1 MLYKELVEVYLE
13 LEKTTK
19 RLKKTYV
26 ISEFLKKV
34 SEEEVEEVV
43 LLLQGKVFPPWDK
56 REIGVASRL
65 VLKAINTATGI
76 NLGVIENEWKKT
88 GDLGLVAEKLTKKKT
103 QKTLV
108 SKELTTKKVF
118 NNLRKLASLEGEGT
132 VNKKI
137 QLIAELLTSAKPI
150 EARYIIRTVLEEL
163 RIGIGAGT
171 MRDAIVWAN
180 FFEEIGLSYDKK
192 NNEIEVKDRERY
204 NDFVEV
210 VQRAYDLVNDFSIV
224 AKKAKKG
231 LKELKKTE
239 LEVGRPIKV
248 MLALKVKDIK
258 EGFERVGKPAELEY
272 KYDGFRMQIHKI
284 KDNITIFTRR
294 LENVT
299 KQFPEVVEYVK
310 KNVKGKSF
318 ILDSEAVGYDAKIK
332 KYLPF
337 QNISQRIKR
346 KYGIEKM
353 AKDMPVEL
361 NVFDIIF
368 YEGKNLIK
376 TKFLERRKLLEKII
390 TIKPFKIRTAKNL
403 ITKNEKEAEKFYKQ
417 SLDSGNEGVM
427 FKNLNAPYKPVARVG
442 YMVKLKPVLDTLDLV
457 IVEAEWGEG
466 KRAKWLSSFTLACID
481 ENNNFRKLGKASTG
495 LKEKKE
501 EGLSFEELT
510 EILKPL
516 IIAEKGKIVK
526 LKPEVVVQITYS
538 EIQKSPT
545 YDSGYALRFPRI
557 SALRQDRSPE
567 EITTLEEIEQL
578 FLEQKK

>member
-1 MLYKELVEVYLE
+1 MLYSNLVEVYLK

-19 RLKKTYV
+19 RLEKTHI
-26 ISEFLKKV
+26 ISEFLKKIP
-34 SEEEVEEVV
+34 EKEIQEIV
-43 LLLQGKVFPPWDK
+43 LLLQGKVFPPWDERK
-56 REIGVASRL
+56 IGVASRL
-65 VLKAINTATGI
+65 VLKAISTATGI
-76 NLGVIENEWKKT
+76 TLTVIENEWKKT
-88 GDLGLVAEKLTKKKT
+88 GDLGLVAEELTKKKT
-103 QKTLV
+103 QKTLLIE
-108 SKELTTKKVF
+108 ELTIKKVF
-118 NNLRKLASLEGEGT
+118 NNLRKLASLEGPGT
-132 VNKKI
+132 INKKI
-137 QLIAELLTSAKPI
+137 QLIAELLTSAKPL
-150 EARYIIRTVLEEL
+150 EAKYIVRTILEEL
-163 RIGIGAGT
+163 RVGIGSGT

-180 FFEEIGLSYDKK
+180 FSDKIGLKYDKNNIEIK
-192 NNEIEVKDRERY
+192 NREKYNYFIEL
-204 NDFVEV
+204 
-210 VQRAYDLVNDFSIV
+210 VQRAYDLTNDFSIV
-224 AKKAKKG
+224 AEKARKG
-231 LKELKKTE
+231 EEELKKTD
-239 LEVGRPIKV
+239 LKIGRPIKV
-248 MLALKVKDIK
+248 MLALKVNNIK

-272 KYDGFRMQIHKI
+272 KYDGFRMQIHKANN
-284 KDNITIFTRR
+284 KITIFTRR

-299 KQFPEVVEYVK
+299 KQFPEVVEYVR
-310 KNVKGKSF
+310 KNVKGSSF
-318 ILDSEAVGYDAKIK
+318 ILDSEAVGYDAKTK

-346 KYGIEKM
+346 KYNIEKM
-353 AKDMPVEL
+353 AKEMPVEL

-376 TKFLERRKLLEKII
+376 TKFSERRKLLEKII

-403 ITKNEKEAEKFYKQ
+403 ITKSEKEAEKFYKQ
-417 SLDSGNEGVM
+417 SLDDGNEGIM
-427 FKNLNAPYKPVARVG
+427 FKNLNAPYKPGARVG

-466 KRAKWLSSFTLACID
+466 KRAHWLSSFTLACID
-481 ENNNFRKLGKASTG
+481 ENNNFRKVGKASTG

-510 EILKPL
+510 KILKPL
-516 IIAEKGKIVK
+516 IIAEKGKTVK

-557 SALRQDRSPE
+557 ISLREDRSPE